1 MIRIAFEESFH
12 NLERCLPRSM
22 MSFVRHLQ
30 PDVFVHYVR
39 RFIRV
44 EHRDDF
50 IDLGS
55 RTGKARMRKQSDEE
69 DLIAKNSV
77 N

>member
-44 EHRDDF
+44 EHRDDL

-55 RTGKARMRKQSDEE
+55 KTGKAHTQNSKTGG
-69 DLIAKNSV
+69 IASSSSS
-77 N
+77 